1 MILKEK
7 LYING
12 SLVFPSLEDAAAA
25 YRESYL
31 EMAQEKLV
39 QAIETKDRRFFM
51 PECTPA
57 SVIDEI
63 KQCGYD
69 VEFAEYFNVGY
80 AYQISGW
87 EAKVTKEDA
96 SYENNI
102 REVVEA

>member
-12 SLVFPSLEDAAAA
+12 SLVFPSIEDAAAA
-25 YRESYL
+25 YREAYL

-57 SVIDEI
+57 SVINEI
-63 KQCGYD
+63 KLGGYD
-69 VEFAEYFNVGY
+69 VEFGEYFNVGY
-80 AYQISGW
+80 AYEVSGW
-87 EAKVTKEDA
+87 EKHVREEDA
-96 SYENNI
+96 LLENTL
-102 REVVEA
+102 